1 MYICEDDIYNQIEEK
16 YLNEYK
22 ELVLK
27 KIKKIN
33 QQTYNLID
41 WSL

>member
-22 ELVLK
+22 ELVLI
-27 KIKKIN
+27 IKC
-33 QQTYNLID
+33 
-41 WSL
+41 

>member
-1 MYICEDDIYNQIEEK
+1 MLMYICEDDIYNQIEEK

-27 KIKKIN
+27 KIKKSTNKHI
-33 QQTYNLID
+33 T
-41 WSL
+41 

>member
-27 KIKKIN
+27 KIKKSTNKHI
-33 QQTYNLID
+33 T
-41 WSL
+41 